1 MPKEGY
7 FTINAEIDFRLTQFS
22 VLTNHIGWCKMISW
36 NPFTPKQ
43 TQPKLEL
50 LEKWSFTFLLS
61 FD

>member
-50 LEKWSFTFLLS
+50 LEK
-61 FD
+61 